1 MVLEARKIE
10 AKYDTGQ
17 VLHGM
22 DFEIERGEVVSILGR
37 NGAGKTTTLR
47 SVMGVTPPELS
58 GGTVTFDGEDVT
70 GMEPY
75 KRVREGLVL
84 VPQGGRIWPGL
95 TVEENIRMTMKN
107 TSEPKGMDEILNNFP
122 ALQEMRQKQG
132 RNLSGG
138 EQQMVAIA
146 RALASNPEVIMMDEP
161 SEGLAPF
168 IIRDVENVIQRLHE
182 EENMTILLVEQNV
195 VMAMEVSDRHYLID
209 QGQMVAETTPK
220 ELGDDED
227 LRQEYLGV

>member
-1 MVLEARKIE
+1 MVLEAQNLQ

-17 VLHGM
+17 VLHGI

-47 SVMGVTPPELS
+47 SVMGVTPPRLS
-58 GGTVTFDGEDVT
+58 AGTVTFGGQDVT

-107 TSEPKGMDEILNNFP
+107 TQNPKGMAEILDNFP
-122 ALQEMRQKQG
+122 ALQEMQKKDG

-182 EENMTILLVEQNV
+182 EEDVTILLVEQNV

-209 QGQMVAETTPK
+209 QGRIVAETTPD
-220 ELGDDED
+220 ELRADQE